1 MVCLLALIYNLK
13 LILPQFCR
21 LFPLLILHRF
31 HLQDFLEA
39 EEPTISND
47 TDPHTQ
53 DEQPPPLPPRSHS
66 LNLPLAPNTGG
77 VLSLDMRA
85 AQANGENI
93 GEGEAFSDKT
103 AALSS
108 KDALNNIIIN
118 QHEIINAE
126 VADSLLNNRPLPP
139 LPTLPQ
145 HTEQE
150 SDSDDDDDED
160 YDDNDDDDEEYENIN
175 DHKLEQANGDVTLL
189 QPHKDDVNANS
200 EKPTAAVEQHKV
212 NGVDLTT
219 R

>member
-1 MVCLLALIYNLK
+1 MLIIPRFNL
-13 LILPQFCR
+13 QS
-21 LFPLLILHRF
+21 
-31 HLQDFLEA
+31 FLEA
-39 EEPTISND
+39 EEPIISND
-47 TDPHTQ
+47 TNSHTH

-66 LNLPLAPNTGG
+66 LNLPLAPITGG

-93 GEGEAFSDKT
+93 GEGDAFSDKP
-103 AALSS
+103 ALSS

-145 HTEQE
+145 HSEQE
-150 SDSDDDDDED
+150 SDSDEDED
-160 YDDNDDDDEEYENIN
+160 YDDNDDDEDEEYENIN
-175 DHKLEQANGDVTLL
+175 EHKLEQPNGNLTLL
-189 QPHKDDVNANS
+189 QPHEDDVNANS
-200 EKPTAAVEQHKV
+200 EKPTAVEQHKV
-212 NGVDLTT
+212 NGIDLTT